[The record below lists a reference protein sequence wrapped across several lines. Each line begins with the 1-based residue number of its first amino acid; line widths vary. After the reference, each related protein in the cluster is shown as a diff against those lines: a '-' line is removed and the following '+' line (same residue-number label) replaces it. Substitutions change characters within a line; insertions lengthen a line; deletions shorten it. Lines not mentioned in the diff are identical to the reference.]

1 MTGARATGRP
11 SSIPTMS
18 SSGSRKT
25 PSPMSMHPAFGR
37 VRLSPRWR
45 PLDPSGRPSQSIRII
60 WNVIRTVTPVTSFG
74 RTGSCRAGRRLVRR
88 WPARP
93 VSVTKGSDLL
103 VAALENEGVEC
114 IFAIPGEENLDV
126 LESLRRSKI
135 KLVLTRH
142 EQAAGFMAATY
153 GRLTGRAGVCLTT
166 LGPGALNL
174 TTAAAYA
181 HLGAM
186 PMVMITGQK
195 AIRSSRQARFQ
206 IVDIVATMRPLTK
219 MATQIVAA
227 QSIPTLVRD
236 AFRVAQQERP
246 GPVHLEL
253 PEDIAADEA
262 AADVVP
268 LHVVELPVAPAAAI
282 ERATAMI
289 MGASRP
295 LVMLGAAASRP
306 HLAEPLSA
314 FVRRCRI
321 PFFNTQMG
329 KGAVNA
335 GSNLYMGT
343 AALSERD
350 WVHEAIDQADLIISI
365 GHDTVEKPPFLMG
378 HDGPQVIHVGATP
391 ATVEQVYFPQ
401 AEIVGDGGAGLAAL
415 ADRLEGKL
423 PNASALLG
431 LREAILGRL
440 AERSTDVRFPLTPQ
454 RIVHDVRAVI
464 PADGIVALDNGMYK
478 IWFARCY
485 RTRSANTL
493 LLDNA
498 LATMGA
504 GLPSAM
510 MASLLYPGR
519 RVMAVCGD
527 GGFMMNSQEMETA
540 VRLGLNLVVLIVQDN
555 AYGMI
560 RWKQAVDGFADWGLT
575 FGDPDFVA
583 YAAAYGARGRR
594 VTTASGLAP
603 ALEEAF
609 SAGGLHLITVPI
621 DYS

>member
-1 MTGARATGRP
+1 MTKA
-11 SSIPTMS
+11 
-18 SSGSRKT
+18 
-25 PSPMSMHPAFGR
+25 
-37 VRLSPRWR
+37 
-45 PLDPSGRPSQSIRII
+45 
-60 WNVIRTVTPVTSFG
+60 
-74 RTGSCRAGRRLVRR
+74 
-88 WPARP
+88 
-93 VSVTKGSDLL
+93 SDLL
-103 VAALENEGVEC
+103 VAALENEGVGY

-219 MATQIVAA
+219 MATQIVSA

-262 AADVVP
+262 VADIIP
-268 LHVVELPVAPAAAI
+268 PHVVELPVAPAAAI
-282 ERATAMI
+282 ERAAAMI

-306 HLAEPLSA
+306 RLAEPLSA
-314 FVRRCRI
+314 FVRRCGI

-401 AEIVGDGGAGLAAL
+401 AEIVGDVGASLASL

-423 PNASALLG
+423 PNGQALLG
-431 LREAILGRL
+431 LREGILARL
-440 AERSTDVRFPLTPQ
+440 AERSTEDRFPLTPQ
-454 RIVHDVRAVI
+454 RIVHDVRQVI
-464 PADGIVALDNGMYK
+464 PPDGIVALDNGMYK
-478 IWFARCY
+478 IWFARNY
-485 RTRSANTL
+485 RTSVANTL

-504 GLPSAM
+504 GLPSAIA
-510 MASLLYPGR
+510 ASLIHPDR
-519 RVMAVCGD
+519 RVLAVCGD
-527 GGFMMNSQEMETA
+527 GGFMMNSQELETA
-540 VRLGLNLVVLIVQDN
+540 VRLKLNLVVLVLEDR

-560 RWKQAVDGFADWGLT
+560 RWKQEVDGFSDFGLD
-575 FGDPDFVA
+575 FGNPDFVA
-583 YAAAYGARGRR
+583 YAKSYGAKGSR
-594 VTTASGLAP
+594 VGKVSELSTM
-603 ALEEAF
+603 LEAAF
-609 SAGGLHLITVPI
+609 SEGGVHLVVVPV
-621 DYS
+621 DYSENMRVLVNELPPAAQVG